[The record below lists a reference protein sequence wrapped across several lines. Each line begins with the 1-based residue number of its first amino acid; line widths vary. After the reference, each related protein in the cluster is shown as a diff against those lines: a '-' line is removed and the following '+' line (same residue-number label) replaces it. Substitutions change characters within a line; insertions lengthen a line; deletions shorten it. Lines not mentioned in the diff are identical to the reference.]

1 MHALGQSVSEV
12 WKVKGWDKT
21 WPSLYLHNLPEVG
34 SAMPLP
40 CDFGNIRLP
49 AVMNVARRE
58 KYNTWSQLCE
68 TLVQSLEKKM
78 YALTLG
84 IVALTA
90 RNFNYVDN

>member
-40 CDFGNIRLP
+40 CAVGNIRLP
-49 AVMNVARRE
+49 SVMNVSR
-58 KYNTWSQLCE
+58 
-68 TLVQSLEKKM
+68 
-78 YALTLG
+78 
-84 IVALTA
+84 
-90 RNFNYVDN
+90 